1 MGCHNLKKQGKTKQ
15 CQEKQLKEK
24 QTHFS
29 FWVIKIEERK
39 GLPYQGL
46 EHGNGNESQEEDSNK
61 LSHGLSY
68 KAKPFFLGLS
78 KHQKEM
84 KRDVKVREEGIC
96 LLRLERV
103 PS

>member
-1 MGCHNLKKQGKTKQ
+1 MEMAMRAKRKTATNLAMALATRQ
-15 CQEKQLKEK
+15 
-24 QTHFS
+24 
-29 FWVIKIEERK
+29 
-39 GLPYQGL
+39 
-46 EHGNGNESQEEDSNK
+46 
-61 LSHGLSY
+61 
-68 KAKPFFLGLS
+68 KPFFLGLS